1 MAWGDLITLYKYLR
15 RGCSQVEDGFFSQVT
30 SDRRRG
36 MSSKLHQRFRLDF
49 RKDFYTE
56 IVVKDMLLREV
67 VEYEGI
73 LKTCRCDT

>member
-1 MAWGDLITLYKYLR
+1 
-15 RGCSQVEDGFFSQVT
+15 
-30 SDRRRG
+30 